1 MSLVN
6 NQPVNNNF
14 LSPLGY
20 KFHIDRMPTFNFF
33 VQAVKVPNINLP
45 AALQTTPFSVMP
57 FPGDHLQFGTLDVTF
72 KMDEA
77 LLTYTEIYDWMQALG
92 FPEQYEQY
100 RAGTIPTN
108 SSTGKRNTVSD
119 ASLTVLSS
127 AMNPIFIYK
136 FRNLFPT
143 AIGSFNFDTRDPE
156 VTYITCEVQFRFGF
170 MTVSRDPQE
179 YGA

>member
-1 MSLVN
+1 MSLAN

-33 VQAVKVPNINLP
+33 VQSVKVPEIRLP
-45 AALQTTPFSVMP
+45 PAMQNTPFSVMP
-57 FPGDHLQFGTLDVTF
+57 FPGDHLQFDTLNVTF

-77 LLTYTEIYDWMQALG
+77 LLTYTEIFDWMQALG
-92 FPEQYEQY
+92 FPEKYEQY
-100 RAGTIPTN
+100 RAGTVPSTT
-108 SSTGKRNTVSD
+108 STGARDTVSD
-119 ASLTVLSS
+119 AHLTVLSS
-127 AMNPIFIYK
+127 AMNPIFMYK

-143 AIGSFNFDTRDPE
+143 AIGSFNFDYRDPE
-156 VTYITCEVQFRFGF
+156 VTYITCDVQFKFGF
-170 MTVSRDPQE
+170 MTVSRDPQD

>member
-57 FPGDHLQFGTLDVTF
+57 FPGD
-72 KMDEA
+72 
-77 LLTYTEIYDWMQALG
+77 
-92 FPEQYEQY
+92 
-100 RAGTIPTN
+100 R
-108 SSTGKRNTVSD
+108 KRNTVSD

-143 AIGSFNFDTRDPE
+143 SIGSFNFDTRDSE
-156 VTYITCEVQFRFGF
+156 VTYITCEVQFKFGF